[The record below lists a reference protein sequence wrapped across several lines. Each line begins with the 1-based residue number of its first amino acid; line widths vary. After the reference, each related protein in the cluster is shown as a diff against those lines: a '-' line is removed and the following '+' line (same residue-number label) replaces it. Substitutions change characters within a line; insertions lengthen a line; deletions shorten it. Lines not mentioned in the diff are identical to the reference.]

1 MRDED
6 KDNLPFECTGISH
19 YLSILHCPSREKKM
33 ELLEAKFRNTAT
45 NNVIRTNGKREIT
58 LTE

>member
-1 MRDED
+1 MKDEG

-33 ELLEAKFRNTAT
+33 ELLEAKLRNTAT
-45 NNVIRTNGKREIT
+45 NVIRTNGKRKIT